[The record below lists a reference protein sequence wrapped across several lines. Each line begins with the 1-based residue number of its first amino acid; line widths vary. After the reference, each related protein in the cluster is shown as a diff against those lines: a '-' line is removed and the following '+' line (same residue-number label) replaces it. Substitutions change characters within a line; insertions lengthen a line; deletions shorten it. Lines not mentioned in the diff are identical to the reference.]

1 MASSSESKLVS
12 FFMLIVS
19 GKLLLPA
26 LYRGIAYK
34 RCHGYDFERWDKP
47 SACIV
52 SEGNCVEHRENERR
66 GRSQIHKGRFLRR
79 LLEPALLRYKRDRR
93 EGTQREC

>member
-34 RCHGYDFERWDKP
+34 RYHSYELSVGTNRLHAWLRIRIVLSIERP
-47 SACIV
+47 NGGVVLIRIFAS
-52 SEGNCVEHRENERR
+52 
-66 GRSQIHKGRFLRR
+66 GRLY
-79 LLEPALLRYKRDRR
+79 LLIAIDPQAS
-93 EGTQREC
+93 T